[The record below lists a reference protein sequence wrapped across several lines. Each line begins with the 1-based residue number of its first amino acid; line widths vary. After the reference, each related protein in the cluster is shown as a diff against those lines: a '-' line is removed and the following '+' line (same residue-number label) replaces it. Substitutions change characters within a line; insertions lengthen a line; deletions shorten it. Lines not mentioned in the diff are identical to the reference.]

1 MRNMFRSIQSK
12 LILLSTIIT
21 VSLGLIV
28 VFTYLRLE
36 ERKSQIETIYRNNFV
51 SSSRLKD
58 IHFQINQVSKTCIDY
73 LANNIDAI
81 QTFSVLTQYSKGDSQ
96 QVALPVLWREYQ
108 EANIDKESDRN
119 IEPIQMTEKISR
131 FLFLLSETVS
141 LLSNVNSETDKLN
154 ANMVEMFVLQ
164 QSLHPIFISMSAKG
178 ESEIRSI
185 YNNVLSEF
193 ISDRNIIFILMAIQI
208 LVAISL
214 TISVNRKIIRDIHE
228 FLSRIKTISEGG
240 GNLTKKVENVVHQE
254 LSEMAVYFNKFL
266 EKLEEIV
273 AAARDVTK
281 VVSVSVKQVSS
292 TSKELSVSALQQSDN
307 ISSIAAV
314 MAQCSSALG
323 QMTETTG
330 QVKRSTENA
339 SNVIASGNES
349 IDVLTDQMQRVVIN
363 QKNLS
368 KKINEI
374 TEKSNQ
380 ISTISRL
387 IEQIGQRTNVLS
399 INAAINAAR
408 EGKLSKAVVDEIKSV
423 AEQSRSSAI
432 EIDSILRTI
441 QTNILAINEDVNR
454 DSERISQLS
463 EQVLET
469 KNVFTRID
477 SSLNT
482 VRQMANSISDFIVQQ
497 NTIIQDA
504 ALSTNSL
511 SVAGAQTSVAIS
523 DLADSASQLSMTT
536 EHLSSLM
543 SKFVIN
549 KN

>member
-1 MRNMFRSIQSK
+1 MFRSIQSK
-12 LILLSTIIT
+12 LILLTTIIT

-96 QVALPVLWREYQ
+96 QVALSVLWRDYQ
-108 EANIDKESDRN
+108 EANIDNGSARNVESV
-119 IEPIQMTEKISR
+119 QMTEKINR
-131 FLFLLSETVS
+131 FLFLLNETCS
-141 LLSNVNSETDKLN
+141 LLSNVNSESDKLN

-178 ESEIRSI
+178 ESEIKSI
-185 YNNVLSEF
+185 YNKVLSEF

-208 LVAISL
+208 LVAVGL
-214 TISVNRKIIRDIHE
+214 TVSVNRKIIRDIHE

-254 LSEMAVYFNKFL
+254 LSEMAIYFNKFL

>member
-1 MRNMFRSIQSK
+1 MFRSIQSK
-12 LILLSTIIT
+12 LILLTTIIT

-119 IEPIQMTEKISR
+119 IESIQMTEKINR
-131 FLFLLSETVS
+131 FLFLLPETVS

-178 ESEIRSI
+178 ESEIKSI
-185 YNNVLSEF
+185 YNKVLSEF
-193 ISDRNIIFILMAIQI
+193 ISDRNVIFILMAIQI
-208 LVAISL
+208 LVAVGL
-214 TISVNRKIIRDIHE
+214 TVSVNRKIIRDIHE

-254 LSEMAVYFNKFL
+254 LSEMAIYFNKFL

-330 QVKRSTENA
+330 LVKRSTENA

>member
-1 MRNMFRSIQSK
+1 MFSSIRSK
-12 LILLSTIIT
+12 LIFLTTVIT
-21 VSLGLIV
+21 ASLGLIV

-58 IHFQINQVSKTCIDY
+58 IHFQINQISKTCIDY
-73 LANNIDAI
+73 LSSNIDAI
-81 QTFSVLTQYSKGDSQ
+81 QALSVLNQYAKGDSQ
-96 QVALPVLWREYQ
+96 QVALSALWKDYQ
-108 EANIDKESDRN
+108 NATMAKESDR
-119 IEPIQMTEKISR
+119 ELESIQLSDKINR
-131 FLFLLSETVS
+131 FLHLLHETS
-141 LLSNVNSETDKLN
+141 ALLSNINSERDKLN

-164 QSLHPIFISMSAKG
+164 QSLHPIFIAMSAKG
-178 ESEIRSI
+178 ESEIKAI
-185 YNNVLSEF
+185 YNRVLSEF
-193 ISDRNIIFILMAIQI
+193 VSDRNMIFILMAVQI
-208 LVAISL
+208 IVAISF
-214 TISVNRKIIRDIHE
+214 TVSVNRKIIKDIHE

-254 LSEMAVYFNKFL
+254 LSDMAIYFNKFL

-281 VVSVSVKQVSS
+281 VVSVSVRQVSS

-307 ISSIAAV
+307 ISNIAAV
-314 MAQCSSALG
+314 MSQCSSALS

-330 QVKRSTENA
+330 HVKKSTENA
-339 SNVIASGNES
+339 SYVIASGNDS
-349 IDVLTDQMQRVVIN
+349 IDALTDQMRQVVIN
-363 QKNLS
+363 QNNLT
-368 KKINEI
+368 KKIKEI
-374 TEKSNQ
+374 ADKSNK

-387 IEQIGQRTNVLS
+387 IEQIGLRTNVLS
-399 INAAINAAR
+399 INAAINASR

-423 AEQSRSSAI
+423 AEQSKTSAI
-432 EIDSILRTI
+432 EIDLILREI
-441 QTNILAINEDVNR
+441 QSSILAINEDVRRNG
-454 DSERISQLS
+454 ERISELS
-463 EQVLET
+463 TQVLET
-469 KNVFTRID
+469 KNVFSRID
-477 SSLNT
+477 TSLNT
-482 VRQMANSISDFIVQQ
+482 VRQMSNSISDFIIQQ

-504 ALSTNSL
+504 ALSTSSL

-543 SKFVIN
+543 SRFIIN